1 MTSAGRTSTGVAL
14 LAGLGLLAG
23 CGSSAADDGGAS
35 SDGAAAP
42 TVTVQAGGDE
52 IPVDPRQY
60 CLDGDGQR
68 YASTPPIVEVTPDTT
83 ISLTVSDAVAEA
95 GWSVQVF
102 DEGLEELLGEAPVD
116 PGEAVLELNSNDVVP
131 PAFYLVVVEDAVED
145 CEGFSGAWPI
155 GFLRAGG
162 TQGGTATESTPPAPQ
177 G

>member
-1 MTSAGRTSTGVAL
+1 MRRVAL
-14 LAGLGLLAG
+14 AAVVLLLAG
-23 CGSSAADDGGAS
+23 CGSEPSGPQDVVVEAGPQRVE
-35 SDGAAAP
+35 AAP
-42 TVTVQAGGDE
+42 T
-52 IPVDPRQY
+52 QY
-60 CLDGDGQR
+60 CVDGEGQR
-68 YASTPPIVEVTPDTT
+68 YQTTPPIIEVSPDTT
-83 ISLTVSDAVAEA
+83 IRLTVPDVVAER